1 VKVLLLFIRG
11 REMISALIEALIGSI
26 SLSTGLHT
34 KKIDANI
41 LYLQQYEW
49 FRMMYEDE
57 KYRKL
62 FITNYKVRSYLQSKL
77 RVRLL
82 VKNKN
87 AQRRFLKLVEEQI
100 EKRHTN

>member
-1 VKVLLLFIRG
+1 
-11 REMISALIEALIGSI
+11 MI
-26 SLSTGLHT
+26 
-34 KKIDANI
+34 
-41 LYLQQYEW
+41 
-49 FRMMYEDE
+49 YEDK

-100 EKRHTN
+100 ENGIRIEIL

>member
-1 VKVLLLFIRG
+1 
-11 REMISALIEALIGSI
+11 MISAVIEALIGSI

-49 FRMMYEDE
+49 FRMIYEDE

-82 VKNKN
+82 VKIKMHNEDFKIS
-87 AQRRFLKLVEEQI
+87 RRANRKTAYKLKFCKIQ
-100 EKRHTN
+100 

>member
-1 VKVLLLFIRG
+1 PPLTD
-11 REMISALIEALIGSI
+11 
-26 SLSTGLHT
+26 SLSLRTAFHT
-34 KKIDANI
+34 NTIHANI
-41 LYLQQYEW
+41 RNLHQYQW
-49 FRMMYEDE
+49 SRMIYDHE

-87 AQRRFLKLVEEQI
+87 AQRRFLKLV
-100 EKRHTN
+100 

>member
-1 VKVLLLFIRG
+1 
-11 REMISALIEALIGSI
+11 MISALIEALIGSS
-26 SLSTGLHT
+26 SLSTGLHM

-41 LYLQQYEW
+41 RYLQQYEW
-49 FRMMYEDE
+49 FRMIYEDE

-62 FITNYKVRSYLQSKL
+62 FITNYKVRSYLKSKL

-87 AQRRFLKLVEEQI
+87 AQRRFLKLV
-100 EKRHTN
+100 